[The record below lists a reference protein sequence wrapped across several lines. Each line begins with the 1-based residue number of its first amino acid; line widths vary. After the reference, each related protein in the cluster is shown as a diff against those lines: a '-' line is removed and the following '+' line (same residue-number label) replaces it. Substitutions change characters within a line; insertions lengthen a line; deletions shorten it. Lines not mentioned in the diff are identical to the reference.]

1 MANVMVAVYIGLSF
15 LMALF
20 VIYNMLSMYIAE
32 KKKELI
38 VLMINGFSLKQAR
51 RYIYSD
57 TILLTV
63 IGVILGCLL
72 GYVIGDYSITSLE
85 NSYIRFVHEID
96 WISILV
102 GVVFTSIMTFAV
114 SVVSLK
120 KIEKFKLTELPK

>member
-1 MANVMVAVYIGLSF
+1 
-15 LMALF
+15 
-20 VIYNMLSMYIAE
+20 
-32 KKKELI
+32 
-38 VLMINGFSLKQAR
+38 MINGFSLKQAR

-63 IGVILGCLL
+63 LGVILGCLL